1 MPNNIFTIRESLSDV
16 GYLRYIFGHKGSHE
30 SSSVGLRSGV
40 SALLLEQAQ
49 STCKPLGSVQEENLL
64 ECSWS
69 ESTEPGSTRPQRGNA
84 TGYAVVAR
92 NPVRASC
99 GYERPRTTRPNQ
111 VPSAC

>member
-30 SSSVGLRSGV
+30 SFSVGLRSGV

-49 STCKPLGSVQEENLL
+49 STCKPLDSAQEENLL
-64 ECSWS
+64 ECSCR
-69 ESTEPGSTRPQRGNA
+69 STEPGSTRPQRGNA
-84 TGYAVVAR
+84 MGYAVVAR